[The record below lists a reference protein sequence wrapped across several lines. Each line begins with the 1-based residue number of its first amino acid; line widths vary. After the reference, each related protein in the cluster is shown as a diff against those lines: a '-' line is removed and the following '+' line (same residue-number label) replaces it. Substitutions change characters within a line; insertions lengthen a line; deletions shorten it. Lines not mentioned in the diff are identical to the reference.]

1 MSFLFPGRFC
11 PNFITIIAHFG
22 QKDSVFIS
30 GDCFVW
36 RPPSCQWF
44 RPAKKVCCSCLTLA
58 SACCSWCFFID
69 STSVLD
75 VYKFRQLPQQF
86 KSFEHEG
93 NCREFGEKSSS
104 KRLSDQREKSKIWKT
119 CKIHCI
125 WLYCSCSCGLFFT
138 WSSVATWC
146 LALLLLLL
154 LLCVMYSITSV

>member
-36 RPPSCQWF
+36 RPPVMPMIPTSEKSVLF
-44 RPAKKVCCSCLTLA
+44 LFDFGFGVLFLV
-58 SACCSWCFFID
+58 FFIY